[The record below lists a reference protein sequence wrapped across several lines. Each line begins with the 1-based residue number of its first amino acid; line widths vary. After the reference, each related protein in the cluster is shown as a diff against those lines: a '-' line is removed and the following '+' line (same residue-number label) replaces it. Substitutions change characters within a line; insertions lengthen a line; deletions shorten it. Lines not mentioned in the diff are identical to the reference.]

1 MAVEELVG
9 QRCEYHWEADSPAAR
24 VPAALAPPPEVFTGQ
39 QVRSL
44 VVTGVDEHGM
54 RCRWATFV
62 PLVVVDAVAAVL
74 IVLDRADCED
84 GQALLRQESAGEES
98 AWLHLRLAGLRQRL
112 GPLYELHQ
120 LVGESPAIQRVRDQ
134 VQAAVASGSRVLI
147 VGPEGSGRE
156 HVART
161 IYYLQGPG
169 DAGAL
174 VPLSCSLLD
183 AELLQ
188 TTISAFI
195 HTRPEI
201 EVTGPAALLLLDVAD
216 LSPDAQRS
224 LMAVLNIV
232 ELRAHTLA
240 TSRESLVELARDGRF
255 RQDLAHHLSTLV
267 IELPALVERA
277 EDIPLL
283 AQKILEACNAR
294 TGRQLSGFSSEALD
308 QLSSYSWPNNV
319 DELTLAIHEA
329 HRRASGPRVEASDL
343 PATLR
348 EVVKAAAHPLRPAE
362 TIELDKFLESIET
375 ELIVRALRQAKGNRA
390 RAARLLGI
398 TRTRLLRR
406 LGQLGL
412 E

>member
-1 MAVEELVG
+1 
-9 QRCEYHWEADSPAAR
+9 
-24 VPAALAPPPEVFTGQ
+24 
-39 QVRSL
+39 
-44 VVTGVDEHGM
+44 VV
-54 RCRWATFV
+54 
-62 PLVVVDAVAAVL
+62 AVL
-74 IVLDRADCED
+74 IVLDRTDR
-84 GQALLRQESAGEES
+84 QAGPLEPRHDAVAEES
-98 AWLHLRLAGLRQRL
+98 AHLHLQLARLRQRL

-134 VQAAVASGSRVLI
+134 VQAAVTSGSRVLI

-201 EVTGPAALLLLDVAD
+201 EVTRPAALLLLDVAE
-216 LSPDAQRS
+216 LSADAQRS

-232 ELRAHTLA
+232 ELRAHTFA
-240 TSRESLVELARDGRF
+240 TSRESLIELAREGRF
-255 RQDLAHHLSTLV
+255 RADLAHYLSTLV
-267 IELPALVERA
+267 IELPPLAERI

-283 AQKILEACNAR
+283 AQKILEAGNAA
-294 TGRQLSGFSSEALD
+294 TGRQLGGFSPEALD
-308 QLSSYSWPNNV
+308 HLSTYSWPNNI
-319 DELTLAIHEA
+319 DELRLVISEA
-329 HRRASGPRVEASDL
+329 HRRAAGPRVEAGDL
-343 PATLR
+343 PSGLR
-348 EVVKAAAHPLRPAE
+348 EAAKAAAHPPRPPE
-362 TIELDKFLESIET
+362 TIELDRFLENIER
-375 ELIVRALRQAKGNRA
+375 ELIARALRQAKGNRA

-398 TRTRLLRR
+398 TRPRLLRR
-406 LGQLGL
+406 LEQLGL
-412 E
+412 Q